1 MSSILNGRCAFK
13 RARIRAQSRCAR
25 AASAPRCARVGWA
38 PQSQIKFKRT
48 ALICPLWCDRKAG
61 NAACSVGCSEGKRPL
76 RKKARTSGRLL
87 VVARDDSDCMLSRV
101 ARIGRSLVARAKKRR
116 RWLSHAQWTAGLASI
131 ASRRSKER
139 RRSRSCSSSAVACSS
154 SARALSSEMRSMS
167 LDGVPRRLVREE
179 VPLECCGQCLGVSR
193 ADEAADGHRGMARI
207 AVSGSPPRRH
217 ARGRGL
223 WVRLPRVSGTSATQ
237 HRTC

>member
-87 VVARDDSDCMLSRV
+87 VVARDNSDCMLSRV

-131 ASRRSKER
+131 ASRRS
-139 RRSRSCSSSAVACSS
+139 RSCRSS
-154 SARALSSEMRSMS
+154 
-167 LDGVPRRLVREE
+167 GTK
-179 VPLECCGQCLGVSR
+179 SR
-193 ADEAADGHRGMARI
+193 IGCPDT
-207 AVSGSPPRRH
+207 STCP
-217 ARGRGL
+217 GL
-223 WVRLPRVSGTSATQ
+223 WSALHST
-237 HRTC
+237 

>member
-1 MSSILNGRCAFK
+1 MSMSSILNGRCAFK
-13 RARIRAQSRCAR
+13 RARSREQSRCAR
-25 AASAPRCARVGWA
+25 AASAPRCARAGWA

-131 ASRRSKER
+131 AKPPLQGAPPLALLLKLGGGVLELCARLVQRDAQHVARRRAEAIGARGSAARVLRSMPRGEPR
-139 RRSRSCSSSAVACSS
+139 RRSR
-154 SARALSSEMRSMS
+154 
-167 LDGVPRRLVREE
+167 
-179 VPLECCGQCLGVSR
+179 
-193 ADEAADGHRGMARI
+193 
-207 AVSGSPPRRH
+207 
-217 ARGRGL
+217 
-223 WVRLPRVSGTSATQ
+223 
-237 HRTC
+237 